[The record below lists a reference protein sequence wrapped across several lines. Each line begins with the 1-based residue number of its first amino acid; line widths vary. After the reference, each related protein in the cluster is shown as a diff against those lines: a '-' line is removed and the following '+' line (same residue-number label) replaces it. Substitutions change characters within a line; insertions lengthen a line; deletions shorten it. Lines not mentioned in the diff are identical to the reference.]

1 MKIVKRILIVLGIFL
16 VVLVAAAII
25 IPIVFKDDIKAALD
39 KEIAKTVNADVIFDV
54 DNFSLTIFKNFPNV
68 TVQIK
73 ELGVFNRAP
82 FEDVPLFVMQELDVE
97 VNIKEILFGDE
108 LRVKGISLIEPQI

>member
-1 MKIVKRILIVLGIFL
+1 MKIVKRILIVFG
-16 VVLVAAAII
+16 VVILLLVAAAVI

-54 DNFSLTIFKNFPNV
+54 DNFSLSVFKHFPNV

-82 FEDVPLFVMQELDVE
+82 FEKRSLVCSAGTRCGSQHQ
-97 VNIKEILFGDE
+97 GDPV
-108 LRVKGISLIEPQI
+108 R